1 MKNTWLLVFCFGI
14 MACQSNHSG
23 NKQVFNYNR
32 IEGIAT
38 LDPAF
43 ARNQAVMW
51 AVKHLYNTLLEPD
64 DHMILQPSLATHW
77 TISTDRRTYTFYLR
91 PDVYFHDSNLF
102 PGGKGRRMVAA
113 DVVYSLR
120 RIMDP
125 ATASPGAWIFN
136 GKVEANGFKALNDT
150 VFQLTLL
157 QPFHP
162 ILDILTMQYCSI
174 IPHEAV
180 ERYGKDFR
188 KHPCGTGPFQ
198 FFLWDE
204 GQALVLHKNPHYFE
218 TDRNG
223 QRLPYLDAVKVTF
236 LDSKGSEFLLFRQGQ
251 LDFINDIDASFKD
264 EVLTRL
270 GTLQPAWKGRMV
282 LDKAP
287 QLNVEYF
294 GILMDSTAAQVMHSP
309 LRLLKIR
316 QAINYGIDRAK
327 LITYLRNGIGKPATA
342 GFVPI
347 GLPSF
352 SAALKGYDYN
362 PTRAAQLLSEAGF
375 PQGRGLPSIT
385 LMSVPIYEDYANYA
399 AGQLADIGIKVKVEV
414 MDKNLL
420 LEQTA
425 KSASPFFRA
434 SWIADYPDAESFLAV
449 FYSKNTAPPN
459 YTRYNNPVFDALY
472 EKALQENNDTIRY
485 GLYRQMDSLVLCD
498 APVVPLYYDEV
509 IHLVQPGITGFTN
522 NALNLLDLRRVKKVF
537 NKSL

>member
-1 MKNTWLLVFCFGI
+1 MKNAGLLLFCFLVT
-14 MACQSNHSG
+14 ACGSRQSG
-23 NKQVFNYNR
+23 GKQVFNYNR
-32 IEGIAT
+32 TEGVAT

-43 ARNQAVMW
+43 ARSQAVMW

-64 DHMILQPSLATHW
+64 DHMVLQPSLARRW
-77 TISTDRRTYTFYLR
+77 EVSADRKTYTFFLR
-91 PDVYFHDSNLF
+91 NDVYFHDSELF
-102 PGGKGRRMVAA
+102 AGGKGRKLTAA

-136 GKVEANGFKALNDT
+136 GKVDPQTGFRAINDT
-150 VFQLTLL
+150 TFQLTLL

-188 KHPCGTGPFQ
+188 KHPCGTGPFR

-218 TDRNG
+218 TDSTG

-236 LDSKGSEFLLFRQGQ
+236 LDSKATEFLLFREKQ
-251 LDFINDIDASFKD
+251 LDFINEIDASFKD
-264 EVLTRL
+264 EVLTRR
-270 GTLQPAWKGRMV
+270 GALQPEWQGKMV
-282 LDKAP
+282 LDKVP

-294 GILMDSTAAQVMHSP
+294 GILMDSSAALVKSSP
-309 LRLLKIR
+309 LRLQKIR
-316 QAINYGIDRAK
+316 QAINYGIDREK
-327 LITYLRNGIGKPATA
+327 LIMYLRNGIGKPATA
-342 GFVPI
+342 GFVPP

-352 SAALKGYDYN
+352 RPDLPGYHYDPAKAAALLAAAGY
-362 PTRAAQLLSEAGF
+362 PG
-375 PQGRGLPSIT
+375 GKGLPPIT
-385 LMSVPIYEDYANYA
+385 LMSVPVYEDFANYA
-399 AGQLADIGIKVKVEV
+399 AGQLSDLGIKVKVEV
-414 MDKNLL
+414 MEKNLL

-425 KSASPFFRA
+425 RSASSFFRA

-449 FYSKNTAPPN
+449 FYGKNTAPPN
-459 YTRYNNPVFDALY
+459 YTRYNNPVFDKLY
-472 EKALQENNDTIRY
+472 ERALQENDDSARY
-485 GLYRQMDSLVLCD
+485 VLYQQMDSVVMQD

-509 IHLVQPGITGFTN
+509 VHLVQPGISGFTS
-522 NALNLLDLRRVKKVF
+522 NALNLLDLRKVR
-537 NKSL
+537 KQ

>member
-1 MKNTWLLVFCFGI
+1 MKPTWLLIFCLGV
-14 MACQSNHSG
+14 MACQSHRTG
-23 NKQVFNYNR
+23 GRQVFNYNR
-32 IEGIAT
+32 TEGIAT

-43 ARNQAVMW
+43 ARNKAVMW

-64 DHMILQPSLATHW
+64 DHMVLQPSLATRW
-77 TISTDRRTYTFYLR
+77 EVSADRRTYTFYLR
-91 PDVYFHDSNLF
+91 NDVYFHDSDLF

-120 RIMDP
+120 RIQDP

-136 GKVEANGFKALNDT
+136 GKVAADGFKALNDT

-157 QPFHP
+157 RPFHP

-188 KHPCGTGPFQ
+188 KHPCGTGPFR

-218 TDRNG
+218 TDASGR
-223 QRLPYLDAVKVTF
+223 RLPYLDAVKITF
-236 LDSKGSEFLLFRQGQ
+236 LDSKGTEFLLFRQGQ

-270 GTLQPAWKGRMV
+270 GTLKPEWQGRMV

-294 GILMDSTAAQVMHSP
+294 GILANSASALVQHSP
-309 LRLLKIR
+309 LRLQKIR
-316 QAINYGIDRAK
+316 QAINYGIDRTK

-362 PTRAAQLLSEAGF
+362 PARAAQLLAEAGF
-375 PQGRGLPSIT
+375 PQGRGLSAIT
-385 LMSVPIYEDYANYA
+385 LISVPIYEDYANYA
-399 AGQLADIGIKVKVEV
+399 AGQLADIGITVKVEV

-425 KSASPFFRA
+425 RSSSLFFRA

-459 YTRYNNPVFDALY
+459 YTRYNNPAFDALY
-472 EKALQENNDTIRY
+472 EKALGENNDSLRY
-485 GLYRQMDSLVLCD
+485 GLYRQMDSLVLQD

-509 IHLVQPGITGFTN
+509 VHLVQPGVSGLTS
-522 NALNLLDLRRVKKVF
+522 NAMNLLDLRRVRKGE
-537 NKSL
+537 